1 MVSTTSE
8 KTSLF
13 QVLIDSTQGTNPK
26 VCIITSIFPP
36 YPENVQ
42 TFRGGVSEELSEL
55 VNKLNEKQIPC
66 VVISLSLFGLSPE
79 HPQVKRVG
87 KYVPYVTSKFR
98 QVLFPFYEFF
108 NPIIFLRMV
117 YILRKEKPSVAL
129 FGQTYQF
136 SVAPHLAC
144 MLTGVRRVIFFDWL
158 CPLYPK
164 EKACSISERIK
175 ECGKCMSKSDNILL
189 NLIIGVFS
197 SFIFLVKR
205 ALWNSSYRIAV
216 QSDYHAQLYKN
227 WGIDARK
234 FVMAPP
240 TSTIK
245 EDDTYTAELLKIKGD
260 GKAICYIGRLTE
272 EKGFDLLLEAF
283 RLCVSRGRKNVK
295 LFVAGSGHLKKEM
308 KNVEYLGWV
317 TKDKLG
323 SVYAIADLIVVPTVV
338 PEIHPAVV
346 DNALEY
352 RKKIIAFKVGAL
364 EKIIGKRGILIDEIN
379 EKELAK
385 SICENI

>member
-1 MVSTTSE
+1 MVGTMSE

-13 QVLIDSTQGTNPK
+13 QVLIDSREGTESK
-26 VCIITSIFPP
+26 VCVITSIFPP
-36 YPENVQ
+36 YPENVH

-66 VVISLSLFGLSPE
+66 TVISLSLFGLSPE

-87 KYVPYVTSKFR
+87 KYVPYITSKFR

-108 NPIIFLRMV
+108 NPIIFLKMV
-117 YILRKEKPSVAL
+117 LILRKEKPSTAL

-136 SVAPHLAC
+136 SIAPHLAC
-144 MLTGVRRVIFFDWL
+144 MVTGVKRIMFFDWL
-158 CPLYPK
+158 CPFYPK
-164 EKACSISERIK
+164 EKACSISRRIK
-175 ECGKCMSKSDNILL
+175 ECGKCMSKSDNFLL
-189 NLIIGVFS
+189 NLIIGLFS

-205 ALWNSSYRIAV
+205 KLWNSSYRIVV
-216 QSDYHAQLYKN
+216 QSDYQAQLFKD
-227 WGIDARK
+227 WGIDAEK

-240 TSTIK
+240 TSTIR
-245 EDDTYTAELLKIKGD
+245 ENDTYTAELLKTKGD

-283 RLCVSRGRKNVK
+283 RFCSARSRKNVK

-308 KNVEYLGWV
+308 ENVEYLGWV
-317 TKDKLG
+317 TKDRLG
-323 SVYAIADLIVVPTVV
+323 SVYKIADLVVVPTVV
-338 PEIHPAVV
+338 QEIHPAVV

-352 RKKIIAFKVGAL
+352 RKKIIAFKVGSL
-364 EKIIGKRGILIDEIN
+364 ENIIGKRGILIDEISA
-379 EKELAK
+379 EALAR